1 MYLKKI
7 TYIIFTLFY
16 LVLATKVSATIHF
29 CGGAISS
36 ISFFEQKSEV
46 CDCGKMSNKSCCH
59 DFTFTCKFDNSNTN
73 LIKILEPKFYKNF
86 LVLSN
91 FIIKYIPTNYRFF
104 FSSNNV
110 SNNTIPPLI
119 LIQLSSVFLRI

>member
-1 MYLKKI
+1 MYLKNI
-7 TYIIFTLFY
+7 TYIILTLVY

-29 CGGAISS
+29 CGGTISS

-73 LIKILEPKFYKNF
+73 LTKILEPKFYKNF

-91 FIIKYIPTNYRFF
+91 FIIKYNPTNYCFF
-104 FSSNNV
+104 FNSDNFSNNK
-110 SNNTIPPLI
+110 IPPLI
-119 LIQLSSVFLRI
+119 LIQLSSVLLRI

>member
-7 TYIIFTLFY
+7 TYIIFTLVY

-29 CGGAISS
+29 CGGTISS

-46 CDCGKMSNKSCCH
+46 CDCGKMSDKSCCH
-59 DFTFTCKFDNSNTN
+59 DFTFTGKFDNSNTS
-73 LIKILEPKFYKNF
+73 LTKILEPKFHKNF
-86 LVLSN
+86 LVLSTYY
-91 FIIKYIPTNYRFF
+91 IKYIPTDHFF
-104 FSSNNV
+104 FSNANEI

-119 LIQLSSVFLRI
+119 LMQLSSVFLRI

>member
-1 MYLKKI
+1 MKKI
-7 TYIIFTLFY
+7 TYIILTLVY

-36 ISFFEQKSEV
+36 ISFFEQKSDV
-46 CDCGKMSNKSCCH
+46 CECGKMSNKSCCH
-59 DFTFTCKFDNSNTN
+59 DFTFTCKLDNSNTN
-73 LIKILEPKFYKNF
+73 LTKILAPKFHKNF
-86 LVLSN
+86 LLLN
-91 FIIKYIPTNYRFF
+91 TFFIKYIPTNYCFF
-104 FSSNNV
+104 LNSNYI